1 MANNDFHD
9 GIDVCVGNWGYY
21 SEGELRDTWMHLPM
35 DPDEIEPWLRGHGLV
50 DEEHEETYISD
61 YDGLPFRCPQVFN
74 EYARLDKL
82 NVLAM
87 QLTLLPEGD
96 LAHIQAAI
104 DHGEPLSRL
113 DELMN
118 LVAQADELPVYD
130 YVYDDMYVEDQWHK
144 TCLERSTPQENYAYT
159 ALDGDSEF
167 WALMNRGDGELL
179 SCFDFNSYGD
189 IAVRNG
195 YVELCETCYVNK
207 RGDWPLLDEYPFEE
221 IADETLAEW
230 RGARGAVRDR
240 LCRQRHRGAQ
250 RRRRGGRHRARREA
264 VGRAAAMMFR
274 DINQS
279 STMARS
285 AYPDGNGELAD
296 FNLFATKYDAGKPS
310 IATDG
315 LPSELSYRV
324 RTAIRRAVDELGID
338 VPEAAVVLK
347 YPIHFYYSDASAEL
361 TGVLALPG
369 AVAILALDGFIPKE
383 QLAAP
388 VVGDI
393 SRLREVA
400 DELRRRGG
408 LEPLPVRETIY
419 THTVPEGTFLANQR
433 PAAHRATG
441 RKKGTAMDQ
450 EKYDNEVSIK
460 FPAKWCHVTDAQGE
474 DIVITNSTK
483 TETWPAVL
491 CTIPTGTD
499 MNGIDISGYKF
510 KTFRK
515 PWTESD
521 IANGKGTTVTVKKD
535 MPVHLF
541 KYDENDQLKT
551 LDADPFELSK
561 AVKAAREAYK
571 AKMNAEAPNPQSQ
584 AAAAVAAAHGTAE
597 QGTEATQA
605 AKL

>member
-1 MANNDFHD
+1 
-9 GIDVCVGNWGYY
+9 
-21 SEGELRDTWMHLPM
+21 
-35 DPDEIEPWLRGHGLV
+35 
-50 DEEHEETYISD
+50 
-61 YDGLPFRCPQVFN
+61 
-74 EYARLDKL
+74 
-82 NVLAM
+82 
-87 QLTLLPEGD
+87 
-96 LAHIQAAI
+96 
-104 DHGEPLSRL
+104 
-113 DELMN
+113 
-118 LVAQADELPVYD
+118 
-130 YVYDDMYVEDQWHK
+130 
-144 TCLERSTPQENYAYT
+144 
-159 ALDGDSEF
+159 
-167 WALMNRGDGELL
+167 
-179 SCFDFNSYGD
+179 
-189 IAVRNG
+189 
-195 YVELCETCYVNK
+195 
-207 RGDWPLLDEYPFEE
+207 
-221 IADETLAEW
+221 
-230 RGARGAVRDR
+230 
-240 LCRQRHRGAQ
+240 
-250 RRRRGGRHRARREA
+250 
-264 VGRAAAMMFR
+264 MMFR

-285 AYPDGNGELAD
+285 AYPDGNGELTD

-315 LPSELSYRV
+315 LPSELSYQV
-324 RTAIRRAVDELGID
+324 RTAIRRAVDELGIN

-369 AVAILALDGFIPKE
+369 AVAILALDGFVPKE

-388 VVGDI
+388 VIGDI
-393 SRLREVA
+393 SRLRETV

-419 THTVPEGTFLANQR
+419 THTVPEGTVVANQR
-433 PAAHRATG
+433 PAAYRATG

-460 FPAKWCHVTDAQGE
+460 FPAKWCCVTDAQGK
-474 DIVITNSTK
+474 DIVIENGKK

-535 MPVHLF
+535 MLVHLF

-571 AKMNAEAPNPQSQ
+571 AKTNAEAPNPQSQ

-597 QGTEATQA
+597 QGSDVAQA

>member
-1 MANNDFHD
+1 
-9 GIDVCVGNWGYY
+9 
-21 SEGELRDTWMHLPM
+21 
-35 DPDEIEPWLRGHGLV
+35 
-50 DEEHEETYISD
+50 
-61 YDGLPFRCPQVFN
+61 
-74 EYARLDKL
+74 
-82 NVLAM
+82 
-87 QLTLLPEGD
+87 
-96 LAHIQAAI
+96 
-104 DHGEPLSRL
+104 
-113 DELMN
+113 
-118 LVAQADELPVYD
+118 
-130 YVYDDMYVEDQWHK
+130 
-144 TCLERSTPQENYAYT
+144 
-159 ALDGDSEF
+159 
-167 WALMNRGDGELL
+167 
-179 SCFDFNSYGD
+179 
-189 IAVRNG
+189 
-195 YVELCETCYVNK
+195 
-207 RGDWPLLDEYPFEE
+207 
-221 IADETLAEW
+221 
-230 RGARGAVRDR
+230 
-240 LCRQRHRGAQ
+240 
-250 RRRRGGRHRARREA
+250 
-264 VGRAAAMMFR
+264 MMFR

-285 AYPDGNGELAD
+285 AYPDGNGELTD

-315 LPSELSYRV
+315 LPSELSYQV
-324 RTAIRRAVDELGID
+324 RTAIRRAVDELGIN

-369 AVAILALDGFIPKE
+369 AVAILALDGFVPKE

-388 VVGDI
+388 VIGDI
-393 SRLREVA
+393 SRLRETV

-419 THTVPEGTFLANQR
+419 THTVPEGTVVANQR
-433 PAAHRATG
+433 PAAYRATG

-460 FPAKWCHVTDAQGE
+460 FPAKWCRVTDAQGE
-474 DIVITNSTK
+474 DIVIENGKK

-551 LDADPFELSK
+551 LNADPFELSK

-597 QGTEATQA
+597 QGGAVAQA

>member
-1 MANNDFHD
+1 
-9 GIDVCVGNWGYY
+9 
-21 SEGELRDTWMHLPM
+21 
-35 DPDEIEPWLRGHGLV
+35 
-50 DEEHEETYISD
+50 
-61 YDGLPFRCPQVFN
+61 
-74 EYARLDKL
+74 
-82 NVLAM
+82 
-87 QLTLLPEGD
+87 
-96 LAHIQAAI
+96 
-104 DHGEPLSRL
+104 
-113 DELMN
+113 
-118 LVAQADELPVYD
+118 
-130 YVYDDMYVEDQWHK
+130 
-144 TCLERSTPQENYAYT
+144 
-159 ALDGDSEF
+159 
-167 WALMNRGDGELL
+167 
-179 SCFDFNSYGD
+179 
-189 IAVRNG
+189 
-195 YVELCETCYVNK
+195 
-207 RGDWPLLDEYPFEE
+207 
-221 IADETLAEW
+221 
-230 RGARGAVRDR
+230 
-240 LCRQRHRGAQ
+240 
-250 RRRRGGRHRARREA
+250 
-264 VGRAAAMMFR
+264 MMFR

-285 AYPDGNGELAD
+285 AYPDGNGELTD

-315 LPSELSYRV
+315 LPSELSYQV
-324 RTAIRRAVDELGID
+324 RTAIRRAVDELGIN

-369 AVAILALDGFIPKE
+369 AVAILALDGFVPKE

-388 VVGDI
+388 VIGDI
-393 SRLREVA
+393 SRLRETV

-419 THTVPEGTFLANQR
+419 THTVPEGTVVANQR
-433 PAAHRATG
+433 PAAYRATG

-460 FPAKWCHVTDAQGE
+460 FPAKWCRVTDAQGK
-474 DIVITNSTK
+474 DIVIENGKK

-571 AKMNAEAPNPQSQ
+571 AKMNAEASPRRADRLPSRLPPTR
-584 AAAAVAAAHGTAE
+584 AARHCATRPRASSSATRAPSASPIPVSSFPKVRPPGTVRVSGTRHGAHMTAATNSWPSAMSSPFPASSTWTSNAPAFSIS
-597 QGTEATQA
+597 ATCSKTRPAIGQYMIRA
-605 AKL
+605 TVIPTPTCS

>member
-1 MANNDFHD
+1 MAKHEHDFRD
-9 GIDVCVGNWGYY
+9 GFDVCVGNYGYY
-21 SEGELRDTWMHLPM
+21 NEGELHDTWMRLPM
-35 DPDEIEPWLRGHGLV
+35 DPDKIEPWLRSHGLF
-50 DEEHEETYISD
+50 DEEHEEIYISD
-61 YDGLPFRCPQVFN
+61 YDALPFRCPEVFD
-74 EYARLDKL
+74 EYAHLDEL

-87 QLTLLPEGD
+87 QLALLPDGALE
-96 LAHIQAAI
+96 HIDAAVEY
-104 DHGEPLSRL
+104 GESL
-113 DELMN
+113 
-118 LVAQADELPVYD
+118 
-130 YVYDDMYVEDQWHK
+130 
-144 TCLERSTPQENYAYT
+144 
-159 ALDGDSEF
+159 
-167 WALMNRGDGELL
+167 
-179 SCFDFNSYGD
+179 
-189 IAVRNG
+189 G
-195 YVELCETCYVNK
+195 YL
-207 RGDWPLLDEYPFEE
+207 
-221 IADETLAEW
+221 
-230 RGARGAVRDR
+230 
-240 LCRQRHRGAQ
+240 
-250 RRRRGGRHRARREA
+250 
-264 VGRAAAMMFR
+264 
-274 DINQS
+274 
-279 STMARS
+279 
-285 AYPDGNGELAD
+285 
-296 FNLFATKYDAGKPS
+296 
-310 IATDG
+310 
-315 LPSELSYRV
+315 
-324 RTAIRRAVDELGID
+324 DELGIN

-369 AVAILALDGFIPKE
+369 AVAILALDGFVPKE

-388 VVGDI
+388 VIGDI
-393 SRLREVA
+393 SRLRETV

-419 THTVPEGTFLANQR
+419 THTVPEGTVVANQR
-433 PAAHRATG
+433 PAAYRATG

-460 FPAKWCHVTDAQGE
+460 FPAKWCRVTDAQGK
-474 DIVITNSTK
+474 DIVIENGKK

-597 QGTEATQA
+597 LGGAVAPAATLSPA
-605 AKL
+605 PRATPPRTPRGPAHLTAGALPCLWM

>member
-1 MANNDFHD
+1 
-9 GIDVCVGNWGYY
+9 
-21 SEGELRDTWMHLPM
+21 
-35 DPDEIEPWLRGHGLV
+35 
-50 DEEHEETYISD
+50 
-61 YDGLPFRCPQVFN
+61 
-74 EYARLDKL
+74 
-82 NVLAM
+82 
-87 QLTLLPEGD
+87 
-96 LAHIQAAI
+96 
-104 DHGEPLSRL
+104 
-113 DELMN
+113 
-118 LVAQADELPVYD
+118 
-130 YVYDDMYVEDQWHK
+130 
-144 TCLERSTPQENYAYT
+144 
-159 ALDGDSEF
+159 
-167 WALMNRGDGELL
+167 
-179 SCFDFNSYGD
+179 
-189 IAVRNG
+189 
-195 YVELCETCYVNK
+195 
-207 RGDWPLLDEYPFEE
+207 
-221 IADETLAEW
+221 
-230 RGARGAVRDR
+230 
-240 LCRQRHRGAQ
+240 
-250 RRRRGGRHRARREA
+250 
-264 VGRAAAMMFR
+264 MMFR

-285 AYPDGNGELAD
+285 AYPDGNGELTD

-315 LPSELSYRV
+315 LPSELSYQV
-324 RTAIRRAVDELGID
+324 RTAIRRAVDELGIN

-369 AVAILALDGFIPKE
+369 AVAILALDGFVPKE

-388 VVGDI
+388 VIGDI
-393 SRLREVA
+393 SRLRETV

-419 THTVPEGTFLANQR
+419 THTVPEGTVVANQR
-433 PAAHRATG
+433 PAAYRATG

-450 EKYDNEVSIK
+450 EKYDNEVSVK
-460 FPAKWCHVTDAQGE
+460 FPAKWCRVTDAQGK
-474 DIVITNSTK
+474 DIVIENGKK

-535 MPVHLF
+535 MSVHLF

-597 QGTEATQA
+597 QGGGCAAGTKVSAVYVPVGDLPRETTIFPDMARAAASIGLEDPETETLAEYGGVTVSLVRAADAEGSELKPNRAWARGGATEIVRGGFLVIATDGDGEVVDLPKWAIESAKTRFADPSTGPFQASAEFMREVRRGLGEQIEQAGRTPSDIAALASQLA
-605 AKL
+605 AKPGDDGGAGGKRI

>member
-1 MANNDFHD
+1 
-9 GIDVCVGNWGYY
+9 
-21 SEGELRDTWMHLPM
+21 
-35 DPDEIEPWLRGHGLV
+35 
-50 DEEHEETYISD
+50 
-61 YDGLPFRCPQVFN
+61 
-74 EYARLDKL
+74 
-82 NVLAM
+82 
-87 QLTLLPEGD
+87 
-96 LAHIQAAI
+96 
-104 DHGEPLSRL
+104 
-113 DELMN
+113 
-118 LVAQADELPVYD
+118 
-130 YVYDDMYVEDQWHK
+130 
-144 TCLERSTPQENYAYT
+144 
-159 ALDGDSEF
+159 
-167 WALMNRGDGELL
+167 
-179 SCFDFNSYGD
+179 
-189 IAVRNG
+189 
-195 YVELCETCYVNK
+195 
-207 RGDWPLLDEYPFEE
+207 
-221 IADETLAEW
+221 
-230 RGARGAVRDR
+230 
-240 LCRQRHRGAQ
+240 
-250 RRRRGGRHRARREA
+250 
-264 VGRAAAMMFR
+264 MMFR

-285 AYPDGNGELAD
+285 AYPDGNGELTD
-296 FNLFATKYDAGKPS
+296 FSLFATKYDAGKPS

-315 LPSELSYRV
+315 LPSELSYQV
-324 RTAIRRAVDELGID
+324 RTAIRRAVDELGIN

-369 AVAILALDGFIPKE
+369 AVAILALDGFVPKE

-388 VVGDI
+388 VIGDI

-419 THTVPEGTFLANQR
+419 THTVPEGTVVANQR
-433 PAAHRATG
+433 PAAYRATG

-460 FPAKWCHVTDAQGE
+460 FPAKWCSVTNAQGE
-474 DIVITNSTK
+474 DIVIENGKK

-515 PWTESD
+515 SWTESD

-551 LDADPFELSK
+551 LDVDPFELTK

>member
-1 MANNDFHD
+1 
-9 GIDVCVGNWGYY
+9 
-21 SEGELRDTWMHLPM
+21 
-35 DPDEIEPWLRGHGLV
+35 
-50 DEEHEETYISD
+50 
-61 YDGLPFRCPQVFN
+61 
-74 EYARLDKL
+74 
-82 NVLAM
+82 
-87 QLTLLPEGD
+87 
-96 LAHIQAAI
+96 
-104 DHGEPLSRL
+104 
-113 DELMN
+113 
-118 LVAQADELPVYD
+118 
-130 YVYDDMYVEDQWHK
+130 
-144 TCLERSTPQENYAYT
+144 
-159 ALDGDSEF
+159 
-167 WALMNRGDGELL
+167 
-179 SCFDFNSYGD
+179 
-189 IAVRNG
+189 
-195 YVELCETCYVNK
+195 
-207 RGDWPLLDEYPFEE
+207 
-221 IADETLAEW
+221 
-230 RGARGAVRDR
+230 
-240 LCRQRHRGAQ
+240 
-250 RRRRGGRHRARREA
+250 
-264 VGRAAAMMFR
+264 MMFR

-285 AYPDGNGELAD
+285 AYHDGNGELTD

-315 LPSELSYRV
+315 LPSELSYQV
-324 RTAIRRAVDELGID
+324 RTAIRRAVDELGIN

-369 AVAILALDGFIPKE
+369 AVAILALDGFVPKE

-388 VVGDI
+388 VIGDI
-393 SRLREVA
+393 SRLRETV

-419 THTVPEGTFLANQR
+419 THTAPEGTVVANQR
-433 PAAHRATG
+433 PAAYRATG

-460 FPAKWCHVTDAQGE
+460 FPAKWCRVTDAQGK
-474 DIVITNSTK
+474 DIVIENGKK

-584 AAAAVAAAHGTAE
+584 AAAAVAAAHAPAALGGAVALPPTLSPAPGASTPGTRWAPAHRT
-597 QGTEATQA
+597 GGA
-605 AKL
+605 LPCLWM

>member
-1 MANNDFHD
+1 
-9 GIDVCVGNWGYY
+9 
-21 SEGELRDTWMHLPM
+21 
-35 DPDEIEPWLRGHGLV
+35 
-50 DEEHEETYISD
+50 
-61 YDGLPFRCPQVFN
+61 
-74 EYARLDKL
+74 
-82 NVLAM
+82 
-87 QLTLLPEGD
+87 
-96 LAHIQAAI
+96 
-104 DHGEPLSRL
+104 
-113 DELMN
+113 
-118 LVAQADELPVYD
+118 
-130 YVYDDMYVEDQWHK
+130 
-144 TCLERSTPQENYAYT
+144 
-159 ALDGDSEF
+159 
-167 WALMNRGDGELL
+167 
-179 SCFDFNSYGD
+179 
-189 IAVRNG
+189 
-195 YVELCETCYVNK
+195 
-207 RGDWPLLDEYPFEE
+207 
-221 IADETLAEW
+221 
-230 RGARGAVRDR
+230 
-240 LCRQRHRGAQ
+240 
-250 RRRRGGRHRARREA
+250 
-264 VGRAAAMMFR
+264 MMFR

-285 AYPDGNGELAD
+285 AYPDGNGELTD

-315 LPSELSYRV
+315 LPSELSYQV
-324 RTAIRRAVDELGID
+324 RTAIRRAVDELGIN

-369 AVAILALDGFIPKE
+369 AVAILALDGFVPKE

-388 VVGDI
+388 VIGDI
-393 SRLREVA
+393 SRLRETV

-419 THTVPEGTFLANQR
+419 THTVPEGTVVANQR
-433 PAAHRATG
+433 PAAYRATG

-460 FPAKWCHVTDAQGE
+460 FPAKWCRVTDAQGK
-474 DIVITNSTK
+474 DIVIENGKK

-597 QGTEATQA
+597 QGGGRAAGAKVSAVYVPVGDLPRETTVFPDIARAAASIGLEDPETETLAEYGGVTVSLVRAADAEGSELKPNRAWASGGATEIVRGGFLVIATDGDGEVVDLPKWAIESAKTRFADPSTGPFQASAEFMREVRRGLGEQIEQAGRTPSDIAALASQLA
-605 AKL
+605 AKPGDDGGAGGKRI

>member
-1 MANNDFHD
+1 
-9 GIDVCVGNWGYY
+9 
-21 SEGELRDTWMHLPM
+21 
-35 DPDEIEPWLRGHGLV
+35 
-50 DEEHEETYISD
+50 
-61 YDGLPFRCPQVFN
+61 
-74 EYARLDKL
+74 
-82 NVLAM
+82 
-87 QLTLLPEGD
+87 
-96 LAHIQAAI
+96 
-104 DHGEPLSRL
+104 
-113 DELMN
+113 
-118 LVAQADELPVYD
+118 
-130 YVYDDMYVEDQWHK
+130 
-144 TCLERSTPQENYAYT
+144 
-159 ALDGDSEF
+159 
-167 WALMNRGDGELL
+167 
-179 SCFDFNSYGD
+179 
-189 IAVRNG
+189 
-195 YVELCETCYVNK
+195 
-207 RGDWPLLDEYPFEE
+207 
-221 IADETLAEW
+221 
-230 RGARGAVRDR
+230 
-240 LCRQRHRGAQ
+240 
-250 RRRRGGRHRARREA
+250 
-264 VGRAAAMMFR
+264 MMFR

-285 AYPDGNGELAD
+285 AYPDGNGELTD

-315 LPSELSYRV
+315 LPSELSYQV
-324 RTAIRRAVDELGID
+324 RTAIRRAVDELGIN

-347 YPIHFYYSDASAEL
+347 YPIHFYYSDASAEF

-369 AVAILALDGFIPKE
+369 AVAILALDGFVPKE

-388 VVGDI
+388 VIGDI
-393 SRLREVA
+393 SRLRETV

-419 THTVPEGTFLANQR
+419 THTVPEGTVVANQR
-433 PAAHRATG
+433 PAAYRATG

-460 FPAKWCHVTDAQGE
+460 FPAKWCRVTDAQGK
-474 DIVITNSTK
+474 DIVIENGKK

-571 AKMNAEAPNPQSQ
+571 AKMNAEAQLHTDPASVAD
-584 AAAAVAAAHGTAE
+584 AARRAAGTCTADMPRSRAAH
-597 QGTEATQA
+597 
-605 AKL
+605 L

>member
-1 MANNDFHD
+1 
-9 GIDVCVGNWGYY
+9 
-21 SEGELRDTWMHLPM
+21 
-35 DPDEIEPWLRGHGLV
+35 
-50 DEEHEETYISD
+50 
-61 YDGLPFRCPQVFN
+61 
-74 EYARLDKL
+74 
-82 NVLAM
+82 
-87 QLTLLPEGD
+87 
-96 LAHIQAAI
+96 
-104 DHGEPLSRL
+104 
-113 DELMN
+113 
-118 LVAQADELPVYD
+118 
-130 YVYDDMYVEDQWHK
+130 
-144 TCLERSTPQENYAYT
+144 
-159 ALDGDSEF
+159 
-167 WALMNRGDGELL
+167 
-179 SCFDFNSYGD
+179 
-189 IAVRNG
+189 
-195 YVELCETCYVNK
+195 
-207 RGDWPLLDEYPFEE
+207 
-221 IADETLAEW
+221 
-230 RGARGAVRDR
+230 
-240 LCRQRHRGAQ
+240 
-250 RRRRGGRHRARREA
+250 
-264 VGRAAAMMFR
+264 MMFR

-285 AYPDGNGELAD
+285 AYPVGNGELTD

-315 LPSELSYRV
+315 LPSELSYQV
-324 RTAIRRAVDELGID
+324 RTAIRRAVDELGIN

-369 AVAILALDGFIPKE
+369 AVAILALDGFVPKE

-388 VVGDI
+388 VIGDI
-393 SRLREVA
+393 SRLRETV

-419 THTVPEGTFLANQR
+419 THTVPEGTVVANQR
-433 PAAHRATG
+433 PAAYRATG

-460 FPAKWCHVTDAQGE
+460 FPAKWCRVTDAQGK
-474 DIVITNSTK
+474 DIVIENGKK

-597 QGTEATQA
+597 QGGGRAAGAKVSAVYVPVGDLPRETTVFPDMARAAASIGLEDPETETLAEYGGVTVSLVRAADAEGSELKPNRAWARGGATEIVRGGFLVIATDGDGEVVDLPKWAIESAKTRFADPSTGPFQASAEFMREVRRGLGEQIEQAGRTPSDIAALASQLA
-605 AKL
+605 AKPGDDGGAGGKRI

>member
-1 MANNDFHD
+1 
-9 GIDVCVGNWGYY
+9 
-21 SEGELRDTWMHLPM
+21 
-35 DPDEIEPWLRGHGLV
+35 
-50 DEEHEETYISD
+50 
-61 YDGLPFRCPQVFN
+61 
-74 EYARLDKL
+74 
-82 NVLAM
+82 
-87 QLTLLPEGD
+87 
-96 LAHIQAAI
+96 
-104 DHGEPLSRL
+104 
-113 DELMN
+113 
-118 LVAQADELPVYD
+118 
-130 YVYDDMYVEDQWHK
+130 
-144 TCLERSTPQENYAYT
+144 
-159 ALDGDSEF
+159 
-167 WALMNRGDGELL
+167 
-179 SCFDFNSYGD
+179 
-189 IAVRNG
+189 
-195 YVELCETCYVNK
+195 
-207 RGDWPLLDEYPFEE
+207 
-221 IADETLAEW
+221 
-230 RGARGAVRDR
+230 
-240 LCRQRHRGAQ
+240 
-250 RRRRGGRHRARREA
+250 
-264 VGRAAAMMFR
+264 MMFR

-324 RTAIRRAVDELGID
+324 RTAIRRAVDELGVD

-388 VVGDI
+388 VIGDI

-460 FPAKWCHVTDAQGE
+460 FPAKWCHLA
-474 DIVITNSTK
+474 VI
-483 TETWPAVL
+483 
-491 CTIPTGTD
+491 CTIPTGTV

-551 LDADPFELSK
+551 LDADPFELTK

>member
-1 MANNDFHD
+1 M
-9 GIDVCVGNWGYY
+9 
-21 SEGELRDTWMHLPM
+21 
-35 DPDEIEPWLRGHGLV
+35 
-50 DEEHEETYISD
+50 
-61 YDGLPFRCPQVFN
+61 
-74 EYARLDKL
+74 
-82 NVLAM
+82 
-87 QLTLLPEGD
+87 
-96 LAHIQAAI
+96 
-104 DHGEPLSRL
+104 
-113 DELMN
+113 
-118 LVAQADELPVYD
+118 
-130 YVYDDMYVEDQWHK
+130 
-144 TCLERSTPQENYAYT
+144 
-159 ALDGDSEF
+159 
-167 WALMNRGDGELL
+167 
-179 SCFDFNSYGD
+179 
-189 IAVRNG
+189 
-195 YVELCETCYVNK
+195 
-207 RGDWPLLDEYPFEE
+207 
-221 IADETLAEW
+221 
-230 RGARGAVRDR
+230 
-240 LCRQRHRGAQ
+240 
-250 RRRRGGRHRARREA
+250 
-264 VGRAAAMMFR
+264 
-274 DINQS
+274 
-279 STMARS
+279 
-285 AYPDGNGELAD
+285 
-296 FNLFATKYDAGKPS
+296 
-310 IATDG
+310 
-315 LPSELSYRV
+315 
-324 RTAIRRAVDELGID
+324 
-338 VPEAAVVLK
+338 
-347 YPIHFYYSDASAEL
+347 
-361 TGVLALPG
+361 LALPG
-369 AVAILALDGFIPKE
+369 AVAILALDGFVPKE

-388 VVGDI
+388 VIGDI

-419 THTVPEGTFLANQR
+419 THTVPEGTVVANQR
-433 PAAHRATG
+433 PAAYRATG

-460 FPAKWCHVTDAQGE
+460 FPAKWCSVTNAQGE
-474 DIVITNSTK
+474 DIVIENGKK

-551 LDADPFELSK
+551 LDVDPFELTK

>member
-1 MANNDFHD
+1 
-9 GIDVCVGNWGYY
+9 
-21 SEGELRDTWMHLPM
+21 
-35 DPDEIEPWLRGHGLV
+35 
-50 DEEHEETYISD
+50 
-61 YDGLPFRCPQVFN
+61 
-74 EYARLDKL
+74 
-82 NVLAM
+82 
-87 QLTLLPEGD
+87 
-96 LAHIQAAI
+96 
-104 DHGEPLSRL
+104 
-113 DELMN
+113 
-118 LVAQADELPVYD
+118 
-130 YVYDDMYVEDQWHK
+130 
-144 TCLERSTPQENYAYT
+144 
-159 ALDGDSEF
+159 
-167 WALMNRGDGELL
+167 
-179 SCFDFNSYGD
+179 
-189 IAVRNG
+189 
-195 YVELCETCYVNK
+195 
-207 RGDWPLLDEYPFEE
+207 
-221 IADETLAEW
+221 
-230 RGARGAVRDR
+230 
-240 LCRQRHRGAQ
+240 
-250 RRRRGGRHRARREA
+250 
-264 VGRAAAMMFR
+264 MMFR

-285 AYPDGNGELAD
+285 AYPDGNGELTD

-315 LPSELSYRV
+315 LPSELSYQV
-324 RTAIRRAVDELGID
+324 RTAIRRAVDELGIN

-369 AVAILALDGFIPKE
+369 AVAILALDGFVPKE

-388 VVGDI
+388 VIGDI
-393 SRLREVA
+393 SRLRETV

-419 THTVPEGTFLANQR
+419 THTVPEGTVVANQR
-433 PAAHRATG
+433 PAAYRATG

-460 FPAKWCHVTDAQGE
+460 FPAKWCRVTDAQGK
-474 DIVITNSTK
+474 DIVIENGKK

-551 LDADPFELSK
+551 LDAVDE
-561 AVKAAREAYK
+561 V
-571 AKMNAEAPNPQSQ
+571 SQ
-584 AAAAVAAAHGTAE
+584 ALVVRRGRRLRRRMLRCGRCLGRLDCGLEPGLARHRSRRRCRGGRRGRLARFGRGLRGFGDGAQAAHQLA
-597 QGTEATQA
+597 QGLGDALAPGGENFGDLEAVERGDRLGGLLA
-605 AKL
+605 

>member
-1 MANNDFHD
+1 
-9 GIDVCVGNWGYY
+9 
-21 SEGELRDTWMHLPM
+21 
-35 DPDEIEPWLRGHGLV
+35 
-50 DEEHEETYISD
+50 
-61 YDGLPFRCPQVFN
+61 
-74 EYARLDKL
+74 
-82 NVLAM
+82 
-87 QLTLLPEGD
+87 
-96 LAHIQAAI
+96 
-104 DHGEPLSRL
+104 
-113 DELMN
+113 
-118 LVAQADELPVYD
+118 
-130 YVYDDMYVEDQWHK
+130 
-144 TCLERSTPQENYAYT
+144 
-159 ALDGDSEF
+159 
-167 WALMNRGDGELL
+167 
-179 SCFDFNSYGD
+179 
-189 IAVRNG
+189 
-195 YVELCETCYVNK
+195 
-207 RGDWPLLDEYPFEE
+207 
-221 IADETLAEW
+221 
-230 RGARGAVRDR
+230 
-240 LCRQRHRGAQ
+240 
-250 RRRRGGRHRARREA
+250 
-264 VGRAAAMMFR
+264 MFR

-285 AYPDGNGELAD
+285 AYPDGNGELTD
-296 FNLFATKYDAGKPS
+296 FSLFATKYDAGKPS

-315 LPSELSYRV
+315 LPSELSYQV
-324 RTAIRRAVDELGID
+324 RTAIRRAVDELGIN

-369 AVAILALDGFIPKE
+369 AVAILALDGFVPKE

-388 VVGDI
+388 VIGDI

-419 THTVPEGTFLANQR
+419 THTVPEGTFVANQR

-460 FPAKWCHVTDAQGE
+460 FPAKWCSVTNAQGE
-474 DIVITNSTK
+474 DIVIENGTK

-551 LDADPFELSK
+551 LDEVIAVMGDDATREIAEHKRFRERAVRELMVPVLPEWESIYNVRTGETFILDSNCEGK
-561 AVKAAREAYK
+561 LYGFYCTETPLATLVDEGEDGIPYDAALYARRQELHR
-571 AKMNAEAPNPQSQ
+571 P
-584 AAAAVAAAHGTAE
+584 
-597 QGTEATQA
+597 QGTHRPARRVPPAQLGSRRGRHDGVRISQTRGARGRHRRARLDRAPE
-605 AKL
+605 